1 MSGDEA
7 HHVTIDGA
15 SLTVEDVVSVARD
28 SAGVRIADSVK
39 PKVERAREYVRQ
51 VVEDGAKSGDPFDA
65 TMYGVNT
72 GFGTHK
78 NEVIESPEDARKLQR
93 NIVLSHAV
101 GVGEPLPT
109 DVVRAAMLL
118 RANTS
123 ASGRCGVRFELVQR
137 LVEMLNKRVHPVIPE
152 QGSVGCSGD
161 LAPLAHMSLVLI
173 GEGLVLPDDASP
185 FPEPRA
191 QASVSKGRAGP
202 FRPAAEALKG
212 AGIDAHFELDYK
224 EGLAL
229 TNGTA
234 VMTAVAALAT
244 ADAQMLAKAA
254 DIIGAMSAEA
264 LLCRTRAFDDAV
276 QALRP
281 YPGQKACAAN
291 IRRMIEGSTLVD
303 RWDEIH
309 DAYSIRCIPQVHGA
323 AKDVF
328 DRSHDT
334 VSIEINSV
342 TDDPHILVEDDG
354 TEPTDGRRDRR
365 HYEGGNF
372 HGEPIAFAMDFLGV
386 AASELAS
393 ISERRIQHLL
403 DRNHNRSLPA
413 SLTAEPGINSG
424 FMLAQYT
431 AAALVSENKVL
442 AHPASV
448 DSIPTSANV
457 EDHVS
462 MGTIAARKAASILR
476 NAENVLAIELMCA
489 GQALDF
495 RRQAGTWPPGKGT
508 LAAYD
513 ALRVQVPFVAEDRQ
527 LHDLVALCRELITS
541 GELINAVESV
551 ISAKLYV

>member
-1 MSGDEA
+1 MSADEA

-15 SLTVEDVVSVARD
+15 SLTVEDVVAVARHF
-28 SAGVRIADSVK
+28 AGVDVAPTAR
-39 PKVERAREYVRQ
+39 PKVERSGEYVRKI
-51 VVEDGAKSGDPFDA
+51 VEDGVKPGDPFDA

-78 NEVIESPEDARKLQR
+78 NEVIRSREDAKKLQR

-101 GVGEPLPT
+101 GVGDSLPR
-109 DVVRAAMLL
+109 DAVRAAMLL
-118 RANTS
+118 RANTF
-123 ASGRCGVRFELVQR
+123 ASGRCGVRLALVQR
-137 LVEMLNKRVHPVIPE
+137 LVAMLNKHVHPVVPE

-173 GEGLVLPDDASP
+173 GEG
-185 FPEPRA
+185 
-191 QASVSKGRAGP
+191 QAEHQGTILQGK
-202 FRPAAEALKG
+202 EALAK
-212 AGIDAHFELDYK
+212 AGIEPHFELDYK

-234 VMTAVAALAT
+234 VMTALAALAT
-244 ADAQMLAKAA
+244 ADAQMLSKAA

-264 LLCRTRAFDDAV
+264 LLCRTRAFDESV

-291 IRRMIEGSTLVD
+291 MRRMIEGSALVD

-328 DRSHDT
+328 DRSRDT
-334 VSIEINSV
+334 VAVEINSV
-342 TDDPHILVEDDG
+342 TDDPHILVEQNDSD
-354 TEPTDGRRDRR
+354 PMDGRRDRR

-372 HGEPIAFAMDFLGV
+372 HGEPIAFAMDFLGI

-393 ISERRIQHLL
+393 ISERRIQHML
-403 DRNHNRSLPA
+403 DRNHNRNLPA

-431 AAALVSENKVL
+431 AASLVSENKVL

-476 NAENVLAIELMCA
+476 NVENVLAIELLCA

-495 RRQAGTWPPGKGT
+495 RQKAGMWPPGKGT
-508 LAAYD
+508 LAARE
-513 ALRVQVPFVAEDRQ
+513 ALREKVLFVAEDRE
-527 LHDLVALCRELITS
+527 LHDLVAHCRDLITT
-541 GELINAVESV
+541 GDLVKAVEST
-551 ISAKLYV
+551 ISAKLYI